1 MACVCTFSRAS
12 CRLGRITS
20 SLIGLLVCL
29 RPFWLAEVITLALV
43 SRHSIET
50 RSISVV
56 VFGFMN
62 FQLIQKK
69 KKITYSHCLSENQNY
84 QSCGKNWVSDN
95 SKARVYILNMRVMRL
110 FPWCIGRFTRVCFI
124 SSSFPVG
131 IRQSEKGYHLSFP

>member
-12 CRLGRITS
+12 CRLGTITS
-20 SLIGLLVCL
+20 SLIGLLDCL
-29 RPFWLAEVITLALV
+29 RPFWLADVITLALV

-69 KKITYSHCLSENQNY
+69 KDHI
-84 QSCGKNWVSDN
+84 QSLPFRKPELPKLW
-95 SKARVYILNMRVMRL
+95 
-110 FPWCIGRFTRVCFI
+110 
-124 SSSFPVG
+124 
-131 IRQSEKGYHLSFP
+131 

>member
-69 KKITYSHCLSENQNY
+69 KRSHTFIAFQKTRTTKVVVKTGSLITVRPE
-84 QSCGKNWVSDN
+84 
-95 SKARVYILNMRVMRL
+95 
-110 FPWCIGRFTRVCFI
+110 FI
-124 SSSFPVG
+124 
-131 IRQSEKGYHLSFP
+131 Y